1 MTVKVKVLR
10 MFSRSDT
17 GAFQA
22 GDIVRMSEKMA
33 AHLADLKL
41 VEPIPQPDN
50 DKVYIDGIN
59 RSTDRET
66 NAISPRGQRRRKR
79 ISR

>member
-10 MFSRSDT
+10 MFSRCDT

-33 AHLADLKL
+33 AHLAELKL

-59 RSTDRET
+59 RSTNDKT
-66 NAISPRGQRRRKR
+66 DALPARGQRRRKR
-79 ISR
+79 LSR